1 MGDARVRSPNYSG
14 KGNKMQATPIDSFLL
29 EYSNP
34 GTRRQYRQALDD
46 LTLYADG
53 DGWPESLLTLTP
65 DQARGWVYEHM
76 ADLAL
81 TTRWAR
87 LAAARQFYNWAR
99 LEGLIESDPFAR
111 VRQPQ
116 GARVARG
123 RALTPDEAQSLLD
136 AARNSEHPNRDVALV
151 LAGLYCGLRRA
162 ELAGLTWGDMGR
174 EGETIYLIVRGKGDK
189 ERVVKWP
196 DWAKTMLLDLQE
208 IQGHPVASAS
218 IFGMTGSGVYQA
230 LRRLALGAGIVGISP
245 HDLRRTFITWA
256 LDGKAPLERVQ
267 EAAGHVSP
275 GTTEIYDK
283 RRRALSDAPVDYIR
297 VQLI

>member
-1 MGDARVRSPNYSG
+1 
-14 KGNKMQATPIDSFLL
+14 MQAINGFLR
-29 EYSNP
+29 EYPNP

-46 LTLYADG
+46 LAAHNGG
-53 DGWPESLLTLTP
+53 DILTLTP
-65 DQARGWVYEHM
+65 GQARDWVYEHM
-76 ADLAL
+76 LPL
-81 TTRWAR
+81 SLHTRWAR
-87 LAAARQFYNWAR
+87 LSAARKFYAWAR
-99 LEGLIESDPFAR
+99 LEGLIDSDPFAR
-111 VRQPQ
+111 VRQPI
-116 GARVARG
+116 GSRVARG
-123 RALTPDEAQSLLD
+123 RMLTADEAQALLD
-136 AARNSEHPNRDVALV
+136 AARGSEHPDRDVVLV

-162 ELAGLTWGDMGR
+162 ELAGLTWGDVGQQ
-174 EGETIYLIVRGKGDK
+174 GETVYLIVRGKRNK

-196 DWAKTMLLDLQE
+196 DWARGALAELQE
-208 IQGHPVASAS
+208 AQGRPVVSAS

-230 LRRLALGAGIVGISP
+230 LRRLAQGAGVEGISP

-297 VQLI
+297 VRLV